1 MKNIS
6 QIKLLMSLLC
16 VLSLFML
23 TNCGKETPLTEA
35 EKVTAVL
42 ASGQWKMNSALVDG
56 TDQSSVYQGLTLNFT
71 ATGFTSTNG
80 EPIWP
85 ATGTWQFTNDN
96 ARAMKRND
104 GVEVS
109 INESR
114 FKTCFAN
121 ELVKNYAWFG
131 PNKLCRWAAYYYV
144 WKIVDS

>member
-6 QIKLLMSLLC
+6 QIKLLMSLLF

-42 ASGQWKMNSALVDG
+42 ASGQWKMNSASVDG

-109 INESR
+109 INESTDSKLVLQMSWS
-114 FKTCFAN
+114 KTTLGSGRINSVGGQHIITFR
-121 ELVKNYAWFG
+121 K
-131 PNKLCRWAAYYYV
+131 
-144 WKIVDS
+144 

>member
-6 QIKLLMSLLC
+6 QIKLLMSLLF

-42 ASGQWKMNSALVDG
+42 ASSQWKMNSALVDG

-109 INESR
+109 INESTNSKLVLQMSWS
-114 FKTCFAN
+114 KTTLGSGRIN
-121 ELVKNYAWFG
+121 SVGGQHIITFG
-131 PNKLCRWAAYYYV
+131 K
-144 WKIVDS
+144 